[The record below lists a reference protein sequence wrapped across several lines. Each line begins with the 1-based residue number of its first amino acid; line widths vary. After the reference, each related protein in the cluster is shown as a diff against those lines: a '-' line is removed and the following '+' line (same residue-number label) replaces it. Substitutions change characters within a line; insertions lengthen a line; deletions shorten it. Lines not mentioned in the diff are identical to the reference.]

1 MADNTTTYKA
11 VIETEVKGQKS
22 VDDMNKTIEEGGEKF
37 KSLRSQIRET
47 TVKLQE
53 LADSGKEGT
62 KEFKELSNQ
71 LDDLGDKQKKVAF
84 QSGQIEDKLS
94 ALPGPIGQIGKGFAS
109 AKSAVDTF
117 GTGLAVATGG
127 ITLIIGAVIAMK
139 DALGK
144 SEQGQA
150 TLNKVTDAFSKLLAP
165 ILAMITAVAIP
176 TFEFFAKVINKVAD
190 AAEWVATKLGF
201 TKKAVEG
208 FNEAN
213 KKSSD
218 AFFDQAQKDLDNM
231 KVVQDM
237 IKAQDEKRKADA
249 AERNRK
255 YLEKIAEQERAAREK
270 EKKEYEKLIADIE
283 ALRAKRMKLNV
294 DPIGSDGLTV
304 KEREKALKEEAER
317 REYFQKKNDEL
328 TKKMQPKMT
337 AWALAHTRSALSAEI
352 DLRNQSVKKV
362 NKIDAWLNSEKKKKL
377 DDNLMATKAALNIA
391 GNLVDEGSAAAKA
404 IAVAQTGIDT
414 YQSATAAYKAIVGIP
429 VVGPVLAPIA
439 AAAAIAAGLMS
450 VRKILST
457 EIPKM
462 GDGSGGGGASASA
475 PSIEAPTVTGFSA
488 PDINI
493 GGGMNP
499 TSQIAGTL
507 AAASGKPVK
516 AYVVSTDMS
525 SAQAL
530 DRRTSRAATLSGGY

>member
-53 LADSGKEGT
+53 LADSGKEGS

-127 ITLIIGAVIAMK
+127 ITLIIGAVVAMK
-139 DALGK
+139 EALGK

-165 ILAMITAVAIP
+165 LLAMITAVAIP

-213 KKSSD
+213 KKASD

-255 YLEKIAEQERAAREK
+255 YLEKLAEQEREAREK
-270 EKKEYEKLIADIE
+270 EKREYEKLIADIE
-283 ALRAKRMKLNV
+283 AIRAKRMKLNV
-294 DPIGSDGLTV
+294 DPIGSDGMTA

-317 REYFQKKNDEL
+317 KEYFRKKDEEL
-328 TKKMQPKMT
+328 LKKMQPKMQAFFLANT
-337 AWALAHTRSALSAEI
+337 KNALEKEFGLKQAA
-352 DLRNQSVKKV
+352 VKKEDKV
-362 NKIDAWLNSEKKKKL
+362 LTWLNSEKKKKL
-377 DDNLMATKAALNIA
+377 DENLMATKAALNIA

-414 YQSATAAYKAIVGIP
+414 YQSATAAYKAVVGIP
-429 VVGPVLAPIA
+429 VVGPFLAPVA

-457 EIPKM
+457 EVPKM
-462 GDGSGGGGASASA
+462 GDGSGGSGASASA
-475 PSIEAPTVTGFSA
+475 PSIEAPTVAGFSA
-488 PDINI
+488 PDINM
-493 GGGMNP
+493 GGGQNP

-516 AYVVSTDMS
+516 AYVVSTEMS

>member
-22 VDDMNKTIEEGGEKF
+22 VDEMNKTIEEGGEKF

-53 LADSGKEGT
+53 LADSGKEST
-62 KEFKELSNQ
+62 KEFKDLSNQ

-94 ALPGPIGQIGKGFAS
+94 ALPGPIGSIGKGFAS

-144 SEQGQA
+144 SEQGQE

-176 TFEFFAKVINKVAD
+176 TFEFFAVVINKVAD
-190 AAEWVATKLGF
+190 AAQWVATKLGF

-208 FNEAN
+208 FNDAN
-213 KKSSD
+213 KKASE
-218 AFFDQAQKDLDNM
+218 AFFDQAQKDMDHAVLVANTY
-231 KVVQDM
+231 
-237 IKAQDEKRKADA
+237 KAIDDKNKADA

-255 YLEKIAEQERAAREK
+255 YLEKIAEQERVAREK

-283 ALRAKRMKLNV
+283 AIRAKRMRVNV
-294 DPIGSDGLTV
+294 DPIGSDGMTA
-304 KEREKALKEEAER
+304 KEREKVLKEEAER
-317 REYFQKKNDEL
+317 REYFQKKMDAI
-328 TKKMQPKMT
+328 TKKMQPQMQ
-337 AWALAHTRSALSAEI
+337 AFMLANTRSTLEKQFGLKQDAA
-352 DLRNQSVKKV
+352 KKE
-362 NKIDAWLNSEKKKKL
+362 NKVDAWLNSEKKKKL

-404 IAVAQTGIDT
+404 IAIAQTGIDT
-414 YQSATAAYKAIVGIP
+414 YQSATAAYKAVVGIP
-429 VVGPVLAPIA
+429 VVGPFLAPVA
-439 AAAAIAAGLMS
+439 AAAAIAAGLIS

-457 EIPKM
+457 EVPKM
-462 GDGSGGGGASASA
+462 GDGSAGGGASASA
-475 PSIEAPTVTGFSA
+475 PSIEAPTVAGFSA
-488 PDINI
+488 PDINM
-493 GGGMNP
+493 GGGQNP

-525 SAQAL
+525 SQQAL
-530 DRRTSRAATLSGGY
+530 DRRTSRSATLSGGY

>member
-53 LADSGKEGT
+53 LADAGKEGS

-84 QSGQIEDKLS
+84 QSSQIEDKLS
-94 ALPGPIGQIGKGFAS
+94 ALPGPIGNIGKGFAS
-109 AKSAVDTF
+109 AKSAVETF

-144 SEQGQA
+144 SEQGQE

-165 ILAMITAVAIP
+165 LLAMITAVAIP

-213 KKSSD
+213 KKASD

-255 YLEKIAEQERAAREK
+255 YLEKIAEQEREAREK

-283 ALRAKRMKLNV
+283 AIRAKRMKLNV
-294 DPIGSDGLTV
+294 DPIGSDGLTA
-304 KEREKALKEEAER
+304 KQREQALKEEAER
-317 REYFQKKNDEL
+317 KEYFRKKDEEL
-328 TKKMQPKMT
+328 LKKMQPKMQ
-337 AWALAHTRSALSAEI
+337 AWALANTKNALEKEFGLKQAA
-352 DLRNQSVKKV
+352 VKKEDKV
-362 NKIDAWLNSEKKKKL
+362 LTWLNSEKKKKL
-377 DDNLMATKAALNIA
+377 DENLMATKAALNIA

-414 YQSATAAYKAIVGIP
+414 YQSATAAYKAVVGIP
-429 VVGPVLAPIA
+429 VVGPFLAPVA

-457 EIPKM
+457 EVPKM
-462 GDGSGGGGASASA
+462 GDGSSSGASASA
-475 PSIEAPTVTGFSA
+475 PSIEAPTVAGFSA

-493 GGGMNP
+493 GGGQNP

-525 SAQAL
+525 SQQAL

>member
-22 VDDMNKTIEEGGEKF
+22 VDEMNKTIEEGGEKF

-53 LADSGKEGT
+53 LADQGKEGT
-62 KEFKELSNQ
+62 AEFKKLSDQ

-94 ALPGPIGQIGKGFAS
+94 ALPGPIGSIGKGFAS
-109 AKSAVDTF
+109 AKEAVDTF

-127 ITLIIGAVIAMK
+127 ITLIISAVIAMK
-139 DALGK
+139 EALGK

-165 ILAMITAVAIP
+165 LLAMVTAVAIP

-208 FNEAN
+208 FNDAA
-213 KKSSD
+213 KKSNE
-218 AFFDQAQKDLDNM
+218 AFYDQAQKDLDNM

-237 IKAQDEKRKADA
+237 IKAQDEKAKAAA

-255 YLEKIAEQERAAREK
+255 YLEKIEQQEK
-270 EKKEYEKLIADIE
+270 EARDKELKAIQKQLDEIE
-283 ALRAKRMKLNV
+283 ARKAKFRKLDL
-294 DPIGSDGLTV
+294 DPVGSDGLTE
-304 KEREKALKEEAER
+304 KQREAALKKEAER
-317 REYFQKKNDEL
+317 KEYFQKKYEDL
-328 TKKMQPKMT
+328 SKKM
-337 AWALAHTRSALSAEI
+337 ALSIGSFLGKNTESVLSKEI
-352 DLRNQSVKKV
+352 AARDAAAKKE
-362 NKIDAWLNSEKKKKL
+362 NKIAAWLNSEKKKKL
-377 DDNLMATKAALNIA
+377 DENLNATKAALSIA

-414 YQSATAAYKAIVGIP
+414 YQSATAAYKAVVGIP
-429 VVGPVLAPIA
+429 VVGPFLAPVA

-450 VRKILST
+450 VNKILST
-457 EIPKM
+457 PIPKM
-462 GDGSGGGGASASA
+462 GDGTAGNGGGGGV
-475 PSIEAPTVTGFSA
+475 PSIEAPTVAGFSA
-488 PDINI
+488 PDVNI
-493 GGGMNP
+493 GGGQNP

-516 AYVVSTDMS
+516 AYVVSTEMS